1 MLRLR
6 VDRNPEE
13 AAPNNFELTACVAA
27 RWRQQDCEK
36 YRENT
41 MNEER
46 TFPLEP
52 IGMVVDVSTCALL
65 CLLSCY

>member
-6 VDRNPEE
+6 VDRNPEVVE
-13 AAPNNFELTACVAA
+13 QKNFEIAVRWALALGALAA
-27 RWRQQDCEK
+27 TSL
-36 YRENT
+36 REALKKQ
-41 MNEER
+41 R